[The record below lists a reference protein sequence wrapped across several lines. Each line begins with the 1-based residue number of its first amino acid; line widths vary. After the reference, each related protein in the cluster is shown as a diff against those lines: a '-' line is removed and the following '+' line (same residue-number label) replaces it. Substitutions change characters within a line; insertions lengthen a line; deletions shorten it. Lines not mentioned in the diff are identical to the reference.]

1 MKNRLILAIVVVMGG
16 WSAHAQQDAMFT
28 HYMYNTMAINPA
40 YAGSRDAL
48 TITSLNRFQWVGF
61 KGAPMTQNINMH
73 TPLWQNRLGVGVSV
87 MNDKI
92 GPSNKTSIELNF
104 AYRMKLNAKTRL
116 AFGLKGGLNMLNA
129 SLNDVK
135 TTDGNDQA
143 FTQGIN
149 SKMLPNFGVGLLLQH
164 DNYYIGASIPKLL
177 ENDFTRN
184 ITSGGT
190 NFISEQRHYFFIAGV
205 AWKLNRQLMFKP
217 STLVK
222 VVTGAPAQ
230 IDLTANFVIDE
241 VLTIGGMYRSTDA
254 LGVLVGVNVKPQFYI
269 GYSFD
274 FSTGNRTFNYNNGSH
289 ELMLRYDFIFSR
301 TGKIKSPR
309 YF

>member
-1 MKNRLILAIVVVMGG
+1 MKKRLIIAIVVVMGG

-28 HYMYNTMAINPA
+28 HYMYNTMSVNPA

-61 KGAPMTQNINMH
+61 KGAPMTQNINVHM
-73 TPLWQNRLGVGVSV
+73 PLWSNRLGVGVSV

-92 GPSNKTSIELNF
+92 GPSNKTSVEANF
-104 AYRMKLNAKTRL
+104 AYRLKLNAKTRL

-129 SLNDVK
+129 SLLDVK
-135 TTDGNDQA
+135 TTDANDQS
-143 FTQGIN
+143 FGQGIN
-149 SKMLPNFGVGLLLQH
+149 SRMLPNFGFGLLLQH
-164 DNYYIGASIPKLL
+164 DNFYIGASIPKLL
-177 ENDFTRN
+177 ENDFSRN
-184 ITSGGT
+184 TTTGGT
-190 NFISEQRHYFFIAGV
+190 DFISEQRHYFFIAGA

-222 VVTGAPAQ
+222 VVTGAPVQ
-230 IDLTANFVIDE
+230 LDLTANFVIDE
-241 VLTIGGMYRSTDA
+241 VLTLGGMYRSTDA

-274 FSTGNRTFNYNNGSH
+274 FSTGNRTFKYNNGSH